1 MVIFFLKS
9 KMLKYF
15 NFIGMVLF
23 CIVIIKCMCFF
34 KIFKNDNYVFKKNE
48 VFIYYNYVL
57 CFCRR
62 LNLEC
67 FNKNFDVLINI
78 ICKVFIL

>member
-1 MVIFFLKS
+1 MFLK
-9 KMLKYF
+9 KR
-15 NFIGMVLF
+15 
-23 CIVIIKCMCFF
+23 
-34 KIFKNDNYVFKKNE
+34 E
-48 VFIYYNYVL
+48 VFNNYNYVL

-78 ICKVFIL
+78 ICKVFILQLKGKCKIML